1 MNAIK
6 LLLLVPLIGF
16 LGLLPE
22 LSISTNFMK
31 IEKVVQQPLSRIAI
45 DEKICMRNMSLMRG

>member
-31 IEKVVQQPLSRIAI
+31 IEKVVQQPSTKRYVCEI
-45 DEKICMRNMSLMRG
+45 